1 MMKPLLIFPFGANS
15 IEALDC
21 IDTKQYQ
28 VLGFVD
34 DDAAKIGTEYCGI
47 KVFDRTAFERF
58 KNAKVLA
65 CIGSFKNYYEKGK
78 IIESLHLEKDRF
90 VNIIHHKAQISPFA
104 TLGTNCLIMAGV
116 VLTHNA
122 KIGDNAII
130 LPNGVIHHDVEIGN
144 NVFVGSGTIICGGV
158 TIADNCFIGAG
169 SRLINH
175 ISIGKNTLIGLGS
188 NVIESVSE
196 GKKVAGNPAR
206 ELY

>member
-1 MMKPLLIFPFGANS
+1 MSPLLIFPFGANS

-21 IDTKQYQ
+21 IDPKQYQ
-28 VLGFVD
+28 LLGFVD
-34 DDAAKIGTEYCGI
+34 DDASKIGTEYCGI
-47 KVFDRTAFERF
+47 KIFGRKAFEHF
-58 KNAKVLA
+58 NHAKVLA
-65 CIGSFKNYYEKGK
+65 CIGSFKNYREKGA
-78 IIESLHLEKDRF
+78 IIESLGIEKNRF
-90 VNIIHHKAQISPFA
+90 VNIIHHTAQISPFA
-104 TLGTNCLIMAGV
+104 TLGTNCLVMAGV

-130 LPNGVIHHDVEIGN
+130 LPNSVIHHDVEIGN

-158 TIADNCFIGAG
+158 KVADNCFIGAG

-188 NVIESVSE
+188 NVIASVSE

-206 ELY
+206 EFY